1 MARKQSTPFP
11 YMTVLGIDM
20 RRGAF
25 HQYNVL
31 GDDVKSVMHTTQNYT
46 GPSFNEDFY
55 KKFANVVEKFV
66 ENNPSETVRQ
76 IAFVVPDE
84 VAALDNV
91 RLPTLRSHKLIKN
104 LLDTKLSEIYL
115 NRDDLEIRTFQ
126 VEKNRQYCT
135 YSVTAIQEKVLNSLY
150 TVCSENKLYAD
161 VLTYAS
167 ASTVTA
173 VATLNPKWK
182 NESYL
187 FLDIKDVY
195 SRFIFVTDGRCVG
208 SYPLPFGMEFLST
221 PKYVQEDML
230 FDHSMAELTVLNA
243 RERAKSKKL
252 SVLDNEHVGEMTE
265 SVNLDA
271 MMSMNN
277 DWDDEDED
285 EVQPAE
291 KSIAEE
297 VAVAEI
303 TAPAEEVEPTEETVS
318 AEVTETTEEST
329 TEEVKPAE
337 ETENAPTEENTTEE
351 AKATEESTAEEAKA
365 TDESTA
371 EEAKATEEN
380 APAEETETPVEA
392 DSTTETEPATEATTA
407 EEPAGED
414 STTEEATAE
423 ETVEEVTTVEPEP
436 VAEAE
441 PAPAKLKVMAKK
453 IPRKLPLFM
462 QRPIPE
468 TEQDIAK
475 ENFRVFVKWA
485 LSLIQNNPKLTA
497 FGAPKFVCVNLPKD
511 MQFIIDGVNLEAK
524 ENGLPFVRFDC
535 ADDNADL
542 AQNLELFGGL
552 YGNNWHS
559 SAKF

>member
-31 GDDVKSVMHTTQNYT
+31 GDDVKSVVHTVQNYT
-46 GPSFNEDFY
+46 GASFTEDFY

-195 SRFIFVTDGRCVG
+195 SRFIFVADGRCVG

-277 DWDDEDED
+277 DWDDDDED
-285 EVQPAE
+285 MKPV
-291 KSIAEE
+291 KKTVAEE
-297 VAVAEI
+297 VAVTEI
-303 TAPAEEVEPTEETVS
+303 TAPAEETEAVEEPAPTEEV
-318 AEVTETTEEST
+318 EKTEEPA
-329 TEEVKPAE
+329 TEEEPAEESEKAEEAPAE
-337 ETENAPTEENTTEE
+337 ETKDEE
-351 AKATEESTAEEAKA
+351 ASTEESTADEGEATEEQAVKE
-365 TDESTA
+365 TETA
-371 EEAKATEEN
+371 EASATEETTPAEEPATEETTPAEEPATEEN
-380 APAEETETPVEA
+380 TPAEENE
-392 DSTTETEPATEATTA
+392 TTEQP
-407 EEPAGED
+407 
-414 STTEEATAE
+414 
-423 ETVEEVTTVEPEP
+423 
-436 VAEAE
+436 E
-441 PAPAKLKVMAKK
+441 PAPAKAKVMAKK

-462 QRPIPE
+462 QRPTPE
-468 TEQDIAK
+468 TEQDITK
-475 ENFRVFVKWA
+475 ENFRVFVKWT
-485 LSLIQNNPKLTA
+485 LSLIQSNPKLTA

-524 ENGLPFVRFDC
+524 ENGLPFVRFEF

-552 YGNNWHS
+552 YGNNWHI

>member
-46 GPSFNEDFY
+46 GASFTEDFY

-76 IAFVVPDE
+76 IAFIVPDE

-195 SRFIFVTDGRCVG
+195 SRFIFVADGRCVG

-277 DWDDEDED
+277 DWDDDDED
-285 EVQPAE
+285 VKPVE
-291 KSIAEE
+291 KTVAEE
-297 VAVAEI
+297 VATAEL
-303 TAPAEEVEPTEETVS
+303 
-318 AEVTETTEEST
+318 TT
-329 TEEVKPAE
+329 PAE
-337 ETENAPTEENTTEE
+337 ETEPV
-351 AKATEESTAEEAKA
+351 
-365 TDESTA
+365 
-371 EEAKATEEN
+371 EEN
-380 APAEETETPVEA
+380 APAEEVEKTE
-392 DSTTETEPATEATTA
+392 EPATEEAPAEETSAEETKDEESPAEEASTEESTADEGEATEEQAVEETETAEASATEETTPA
-407 EEPAGED
+407 EEPA
-414 STTEEATAE
+414 TEENTPAE
-423 ETVEEVTTVEPEP
+423 ENESTEQP
-436 VAEAE
+436 E
-441 PAPAKLKVMAKK
+441 PAPAKAKVMAKK
-453 IPRKLPLFM
+453 LPRKLPLFM
-462 QRPIPE
+462 QRPTPE
-468 TEQDIAK
+468 TEQDITK

-485 LSLIQNNPKLTA
+485 LSLIQSNPKLTA

-511 MQFIIDGVNLEAK
+511 MQFVIDSVNLEAK
-524 ENGLPFVRFDC
+524 ENGLPFVRFEF